1 MLAFLKLVQ
10 SLVKELHSDGTP
22 LQIGLGAALG
32 AALGLTPIANVHNVV
47 VFGLLLV
54 LNVSFGAGMIAWGLF
69 VPLGFALDPLFDRIG
84 HRLLVETPALTP
96 LWTSWFNAPL
106 VPYTNFNNTVVL
118 GSVVGWLVLFVPITL
133 LVKRLVERY
142 RAKYGER
149 VRMSRFY
156 KAVTASQA
164 YNVYRWF
171 SPE

>member
-1 MLAFLKLVQ
+1 MLALLKLLQ
-10 SLVKELHSDGTP
+10 STLKELHSDGTP

-47 VFGLLLV
+47 VLALLLV
-54 LNVSFGAGMIAWGLF
+54 LNVSFGAGMLAWGLF

-106 VPYTNFNNTVVL
+106 MPYTNFNNTVVL
-118 GSVVGWLVLFVPITL
+118 GSFVGWLVLFVPIVL
-133 LVKRLVERY
+133 LVKLLVVRY
-142 RAKYGER
+142 RATYGER
-149 VRMSRFY
+149 VRQSKFY